1 MTKVLLYN
9 PKVSTKELVTEI
21 ERYAASFHLQI
32 FISDLLNISEL

>member
-21 ERYAASFHLQI
+21 ERYTA
-32 FISDLLNISEL
+32 